1 MTTWRKAEPEAA
13 GSRKPSCDPSGSSP
27 TRPPPAGA
35 LRTSAS
41 RPGDTWMQALC
52 PSHAAQ
58 TSGAVATRGCWLG
71 GISRLGRASTRQQHC
86 STPFRLFTAPQAA
99 ICGRVDEDERAA
111 EWETGKGSRPA
122 APRITCSWSTGAIT
136 SESSNNLFQLLGA
149 FSHGISFVL
158 SRPDGGRLDL
168 RPSGITS
175 IRLAHWRL
183 ALEHLSGQPQPTQG
197 AASESRGA
205 EARDRPLEHLLG
217 QP

>member
-1 MTTWRKAEPEAA
+1 MAEGGAGGGGLEEAVVRPQRQQPDPPAPRRRPALQRVTPGRHMDA
-13 GSRKPSCDPSGSSP
+13 GPVSESRGADARGSCD
-27 TRPPPAGA
+27 TRMLARRRLPPGQGFDAPAA
-35 LRTSAS
+35 L
-41 RPGDTWMQALC
+41 L
-52 PSHAAQ
+52 HAFQ
-58 TSGAVATRGCWLG
+58 
-71 GISRLGRASTRQQHC
+71 
-86 STPFRLFTAPQAA
+86 LFTAPQAA
-99 ICGRVDEDERAA
+99 IYGRVDEDERAA

>member
-111 EWETGKGSRPA
+111 EWQTGQGSRPA
-122 APRITCSWSTGAIT
+122 APRITRSWSQEPSLPSQATIY
-136 SESSNNLFQLLGA
+136 SSCWVPLLTAFHSFCLAPMALAADGPASLTQYTARTLAARAGLGA
-149 FSHGISFVL
+149 PV
-158 SRPDGGRLDL
+158 
-168 RPSGITS
+168 
-175 IRLAHWRL
+175 
-183 ALEHLSGQPQPTQG
+183 G
-197 AASESRGA
+197 AAVADTGRCVRVTRRRGA
-205 EARDRPLEHLLG
+205 G
-217 QP
+217 QWRHH